1 MIKELGAIAELA
13 NWVRRVILKQEL
25 KRKNDAINDDVVDF
39 FDDEFGGVREPK
51 ANCDEASN

>member
-13 NWVRRVILKQEL
+13 NWARRVILKQKL

-39 FDDEFGGVREPK
+39 FDDEFDGVRESK
-51 ANCDEASN
+51 RGSDEA

>member
-25 KRKNDAINDDVVDF
+25 KRKNDAINDDVVGF
-39 FDDEFGGVREPK
+39 FDDEFSGVRESK
-51 ANCDEASN
+51 RGSDEA